1 MVRKSLGLWLWQ
13 WQLSE
18 LKSDIFHGLHGQQTF
33 GLWLW
38 QWCNKYSSVCV
49 HTAVLE
55 CTRVYT
61 QLYTVYRC
69 RSTCSLLEYMYGRI
83 HVLLDV
89 AACWTSRPHR
99 IDRFRRNYGT
109 KLYCVLGC
117 EKTTDIWKLTFDKW
131 YTFDFSALFRNIK
144 RALFICPNMEGIKIK
159 KWIMHLKKFRT
170 SEGSVLL
177 RVPV

>member
-1 MVRKSLGLWLWQ
+1 MGSMVSKH
-13 WQLSE
+13 
-18 LKSDIFHGLHGQQTF
+18 SDCDSDNDATSTRVCTVVHTTVHGVDSTAVDLHVV
-33 GLWLW
+33 
-38 QWCNKYSSVCV
+38 YSSTCTS
-49 HTAVLE
+49 TAV
-55 CTRVYT
+55 
-61 QLYTVYRC
+61 
-69 RSTCSLLEYMYGRI
+69 
-83 HVLLDV
+83 HVLLHV
-89 AACWTSRPHR
+89 AAFWTSRPHR

-117 EKTTDIWKLTFDKW
+117 EKTTDIWNLAFDKW
-131 YTFDFSALFRNIK
+131 STFDFSALFGNIK